1 MAILSKEKASKVF
14 KEDIAC
20 ASYRLVARS
29 VPQNFGGD
37 PALSSRDSRSQR
49 EAAAAVLDLLAE
61 AKVRD
66 ERSDAAQGARS
77 GQEDVSRFEVPVD
90 CRGRS
95 KENNPH
101 FVFTLGC

>member
-1 MAILSKEKASKVF
+1 M
-14 KEDIAC
+14 
-20 ASYRLVARS
+20 YRLVARS

-66 ERSDAAQGARS
+66 ERSDVAQGARS
-77 GQEDVSRFEVPVD
+77 GQEDVSRFQVPVD
-90 CRGRS
+90 CERRKRPSFCVHTWMLTSRPGVTAAVA
-95 KENNPH
+95 P
-101 FVFTLGC
+101 